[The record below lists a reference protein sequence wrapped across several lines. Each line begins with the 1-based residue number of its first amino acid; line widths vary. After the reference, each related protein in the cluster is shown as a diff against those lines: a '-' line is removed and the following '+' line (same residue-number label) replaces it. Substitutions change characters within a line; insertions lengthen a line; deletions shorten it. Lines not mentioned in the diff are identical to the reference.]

1 MKILFLCTGNSAR
14 SQMAEGWAKA
24 LKGGSIE
31 AHSAGMEPKGIH
43 PLAVKVMAEA
53 GVDISRQK
61 SKHVRMLNIQ
71 FDYIVTLCDNAKES
85 CPLFPGK
92 TKVVHR
98 GFPDPAAARGS
109 EEEVLAA
116 FRRVRDELR
125 DFVKGLP
132 GNLTEGDRR

>member
-14 SQMAEGWAKA
+14 SQMAEGWTKA

-31 AHSAGMEPKGIH
+31 AHSAGMEPKGLH

-53 GVDISRQK
+53 GVDISRHK
-61 SKHVRMLNIQ
+61 SKHVRALNIQ

-92 TKVVHR
+92 SKIVHR
-98 GFPDPAAARGS
+98 GFADPAAAKGS
-109 EEEVLAA
+109 EEEVLAV

-125 DFVKGLP
+125 DFVKSLP

>member
-14 SQMAEGWAKA
+14 SQTAEGWAKA